1 MMAAKSSIPGP
12 EDITRVEL
20 KNGIVVL
27 VRPNPHSLSVTV
39 RGYLQVGGL
48 FVPDEKLGLIDFVTA
63 ALMRGSQKRD
73 FQEIYDLLEGIGAS
87 LNFSGGTH
95 TTGFG
100 ALSLAG
106 DLDSLLELMTDSLTK
121 PSFPS
126 EQIERLRAQ
135 LMTGLA
141 MRAQDTREM
150 AFITFDQL
158 VYPNHPYSRLDDGT
172 PESVAGIT
180 VDDLRDFHKQHF
192 GPRGMVIS
200 IVGGV
205 DPAASVDLVRKYLEK
220 WSNPDQPEIIEL
232 PKWEALPERVHNKVD
247 IAGMSQSDLVIG
259 TAGPMRK
266 SDDFMAAALGNNI
279 FGRFGMMGRIGDSV
293 REKAGLAYYAYSA
306 LGGGIGPSPW
316 AIQAGINPANEE
328 QASDLIFE
336 EVKRFVNELVED
348 EELSDSKSNFIGSMP
363 LSLES
368 NAGVA
373 QAILNMERHQLG
385 LDYYHRYPDL
395 IRAVTKEQIRDAAA
409 RYLQPDRLATAIAGP
424 PAEEGK

>member
-20 KNGIVVL
+20 ENGIVVL
-27 VRPNPHSLSVTV
+27 VRANPHSLSVTV

-73 FQEIYDLLEGIGAS
+73 FQKIYDLIEGIGAS
-87 LNFSGGTH
+87 FNFSGGTH

-100 ALSLAG
+100 GRSLSS
-106 DLDSLLELMTDSLTK
+106 DLDPLLELMTDSLIQ
-121 PSFPS
+121 PSFPP

-135 LMTGLA
+135 LLTGLSL
-141 MRAQDTREM
+141 RAQDTREM
-150 AFITFDQL
+150 ASITFDQL
-158 VYPNHPYSRLDDGT
+158 VYPDHPYSRLDDGT
-172 PESVAGIT
+172 VET
-180 VDDLRDFHKQHF
+180 VSEIKVEDLIDFHKKYF

-205 DPAASVDLVRKYLEK
+205 DPEASVALVRKYLEN
-220 WSNPDQPEIIEL
+220 WSNPDQPQQIEL
-232 PKWEALPERVHNKVD
+232 PKWQALAERAHQRVD
-247 IAGMSQSDLVIG
+247 IPGMSQSDLVIG
-259 TAGPMRK
+259 TAGPSRK
-266 SDDFMAAALGNNI
+266 ADDFMAAAVGNNI

-316 AIQAGINPANEE
+316 AIQAGISPANEE

-336 EVKRFVNELVED
+336 EVTRFVNEVVED
-348 EELSDSKSNFIGSMP
+348 SELSDSKSNFIGSMP

-368 NAGVA
+368 NGGVA
-373 QAILNMERHQLG
+373 QAMINMERHQLG

-395 IRAVTKEQIRDAAA
+395 VRAVTKEQIRDAAA
-409 RYLQPDRLATAIAGP
+409 RYLQPDKLATAIAGP
-424 PAEEGK
+424 PAEDKK